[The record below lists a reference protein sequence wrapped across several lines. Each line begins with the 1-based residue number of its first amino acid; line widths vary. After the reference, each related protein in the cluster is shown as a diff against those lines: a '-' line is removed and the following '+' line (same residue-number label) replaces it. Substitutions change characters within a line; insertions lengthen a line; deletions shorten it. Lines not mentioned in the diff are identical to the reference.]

1 MPAAATRYSSVV
13 SEVHSVWLCLR
24 LFRQRFL
31 AQVLCERVQIK
42 NALSSAT
49 QPMQTKPW
57 HHLTGKLVQQ
67 GWIISTA
74 IHFLAMTKTLK
85 LNNLIPMPC
94 PKYRY
99 SSISNWG
106 PAYED
111 LELCCGCQDLPGKLS
126 LPDYRRDLSLRSCQ
140 MHINPGPEENAAT
153 IKNISRR
160 QFGFSLQWNF
170 QLLWYKGIWCTCY
183 HAVFR
188 TSESCIWH
196 LPTSDHTSTTNCC
209 SFSPASGQRP
219 QRMPRV
225 QKKRTEAVPQPRPK
239 TTPKSTAFSI
249 LHMRCTCDAHATCA
263 WRHDGRSGINTKTEK
278 RRNTTARI
286 TQ

>member
-1 MPAAATRYSSVV
+1 MCTWPLQRRATVRSWVKFTLCGYAWGCSAKGSLRKCSV
-13 SEVHSVWLCLR
+13 SEFKSRMHWVMQHSQC
-24 LFRQRFL
+24 
-31 AQVLCERVQIK
+31 
-42 NALSSAT
+42 
-49 QPMQTKPW
+49 KPSLPNLMKTYIMNIQSW

-99 SSISNWG
+99 PSISNWG

-153 IKNISRR
+153 IKQFSRR
-160 QFGFSLQWNF
+160 
-170 QLLWYKGIWCTCY
+170 
-183 HAVFR
+183 
-188 TSESCIWH
+188 
-196 LPTSDHTSTTNCC
+196 
-209 SFSPASGQRP
+209 
-219 QRMPRV
+219 
-225 QKKRTEAVPQPRPK
+225 
-239 TTPKSTAFSI
+239 
-249 LHMRCTCDAHATCA
+249 
-263 WRHDGRSGINTKTEK
+263 
-278 RRNTTARI
+278 
-286 TQ
+286 